1 MSQTVKIKPSHP
13 SQGDYVVIN
22 VDDFDHKV
30 HQLLDGEV
38 FPSSSTELVE
48 NTLVPL
54 EQFDAIAKKL
64 AKTEEELADFK
75 ATFIAFQNDVPA
87 MEARI
92 AELKSEN
99 PDEEKKPKNK

>member
-22 VDDFDHKV
+22 VDDFNHKV
-30 HQLLDGEV
+30 HQLIDGEV
-38 FPSSSTELVE
+38 WPTDSVE
-48 NTLVPL
+48 NGESALIPV
-54 EQFDAIAKKL
+54 EQFDAVAEKL
-64 AKTEEELADFK
+64 AKTEDELADFK

-92 AELKSEN
+92 AELKSAN
-99 PDEEKKPKNK
+99 PDEDKKSKTK

>member
-22 VDDFDHKV
+22 VEDFDHRI
-30 HQLLDGEV
+30 HHLIDGEV
-38 FPSSSTELVE
+38 FPSSNAELVE

-54 EQFDAIAKKL
+54 EQFDAIAEKL
-64 AKTEEELADFK
+64 AKTEDELADFK

-87 MEARI
+87 MEDRI
-92 AELKSEN
+92 TELKSAN
-99 PDEEKKPKNK
+99 PDEEKKPKTK